1 MTIIKIIEIIA
12 LVAGVPYMVLEVL
25 QKNGM
30 WYFGIFTSTACAI
43 QFGLEHNW
51 ANMGLNIYYVAMA
64 FWGLYK
70 WGQDSRKMK
79 KEATAGGKVI
89 HLRHLG
95 LWKGLLSLL
104 LFAVGG
110 TALFLVL
117 KATGAQNPFFDAFST
132 ALCVVAMI
140 WLAESVPYH
149 WVLWIIGDIFLVIM
163 CYMEQK
169 YLMTALYATY
179 VAASS
184 YGLFHWFR
192 SGQYIDD

>member
-1 MTIIKIIEIIA
+1 MGIVKIIEIIA
-12 LVAGVPYMVLEVL
+12 LVAGVPYMILEVL
-25 QKNGM
+25 QKNAM

-51 ANMGLNIYYVAMA
+51 ANMGLNCYYVIMA

-70 WGQDSRKMK
+70 WGKDSLLMDA
-79 KEATAGGKVI
+79 EGASSGKAI

-95 LWKGLLSLL
+95 LRKGLVSLL
-104 LFAVGG
+104 LFAAGAAV
-110 TALFLVL
+110 LFLVL

-132 ALCVVAMI
+132 ALCVVAMF
-140 WLAESVPYH
+140 WLAESVPFH
-149 WVLWIIGDIFLVIM
+149 WVLWIIGDLVLVHL
-163 CYMEQK
+163 CYLEHK
-169 YLMTALYATY
+169 YLMAVLYAAY

-192 SGQYIDD
+192 SGRYVDD

>member
-1 MTIIKIIEIIA
+1 MG
-12 LVAGVPYMVLEVL
+12 AGFQEDE
-25 QKNGM
+25 
-30 WYFGIFTSTACAI
+30 TRSA
-43 QFGLEHNW
+43 
-51 ANMGLNIYYVAMA
+51 
-64 FWGLYK
+64 
-70 WGQDSRKMK
+70 
-79 KEATAGGKVI
+79 EAGKVI

-95 LWKGLLSLL
+95 LRKGLLSLL

-117 KATGAQNPFFDAFST
+117 KAAGAQNPFFDAFST